1 MNTPLPPW
9 MARAT
14 ELTRAGRLS
23 EATALIQSALQGTR
37 IPPQGPLAGLLPA
50 DVIDVTAR
58 VVDAPEQA
66 PSVASGNMP
75 PPPAA
80 RQAPQDA
87 AAFIAGRYTAA
98 AGSRA
103 YKVFVPPAAADRPLP
118 LIVML
123 HGCTQDPDDFARGTG
138 MNRLAMAEGFLVLYP
153 EQARKA
159 NTSGCWNWFKHNHQ
173 RRGHGEPALLAGMVQ
188 ECMQR
193 YGVDPRRVYVAGLSA
208 GGAMAAILGHTYPE
222 LFAAV
227 GVHSGLA
234 AGAAHDL
241 PSALSAMQGGAA
253 TPAPPANSRPTIVFH
268 GDQDT
273 TVHPANGHRVVQ
285 ACAGTSPARTER
297 GHSSGGKAY
306 TRHLHSDATGIVCAE
321 HWVLHG
327 AGHAWAGGSPQGTY
341 TDAGGP
347 DASREMLRFFL
358 EHPHAPGGA
367 GA

>member
-1 MNTPLPPW
+1 

-138 MNRLAMAEGFLVLYP
+138 MNQIGRE
-153 EQARKA
+153 
-159 NTSGCWNWFKHNHQ
+159 
-173 RRGHGEPALLAGMVQ
+173 HG
-188 ECMQR
+188 
-193 YGVDPRRVYVAGLSA
+193 
-208 GGAMAAILGHTYPE
+208 
-222 LFAAV
+222 
-227 GVHSGLA
+227 
-234 AGAAHDL
+234 
-241 PSALSAMQGGAA
+241 
-253 TPAPPANSRPTIVFH
+253 
-268 GDQDT
+268 
-273 TVHPANGHRVVQ
+273 
-285 ACAGTSPARTER
+285 
-297 GHSSGGKAY
+297 
-306 TRHLHSDATGIVCAE
+306 
-321 HWVLHG
+321 
-327 AGHAWAGGSPQGTY
+327 
-341 TDAGGP
+341 
-347 DASREMLRFFL
+347 
-358 EHPHAPGGA
+358 
-367 GA
+367 